1 MHQTGTC
8 KGALL
13 PTPELILSFLLGGVM
28 GCLLLQGRWLCA
40 LREEEVR
47 VKLYA
52 VSWRQREEGWEES
65 RTLL

>member
-1 MHQTGTC
+1 
-8 KGALL
+8 
-13 PTPELILSFLLGGVM
+13 M

-47 VKLYA
+47 VKLDA